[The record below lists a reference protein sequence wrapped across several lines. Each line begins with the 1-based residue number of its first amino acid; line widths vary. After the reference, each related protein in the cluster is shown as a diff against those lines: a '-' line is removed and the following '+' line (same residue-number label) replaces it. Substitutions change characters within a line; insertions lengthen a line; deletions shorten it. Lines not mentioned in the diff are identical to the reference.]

1 MRLGIALLLLTIL
14 GSCSP
19 KASSEENTLAQISDP
34 EVMKFAVNGKRLYE
48 NYCGNCHQADGRG
61 LGKLIPP
68 LRDSDYFKA
77 SVHRAHDHAIAQ
89 LHMAQIERTTL
100 RIMMDCD
107 PCGRAE
113 PADRLH
119 QPCQLSLAVV
129 GEDQVKGRRRKRRI
143 RLPGLRGSVLRS
155 EGPLFGRL
163 GERAHARPPARPTRR
178 RMR

>member
-1 MRLGIALLLLTIL
+1 MRLGIALFLVTIL

-77 SVHRAHDHAIAQ
+77 SVHRSIWIMRNGQKGEIVVNGETYNQAMPANPQLKPLEIAQ
-89 LHMAQIERTTL
+89 IATYLYNIWDMNEGVISASE
-100 RIMMDCD
+100 
-107 PCGRAE
+107 
-113 PADRLH
+113 
-119 QPCQLSLAVV
+119 V
-129 GEDQVKGRRRKRRI
+129 EDYLKKA
-143 RLPGLRGSVLRS
+143 PDGL
-155 EGPLFGRL
+155 
-163 GERAHARPPARPTRR
+163 
-178 RMR
+178 

>member
-1 MRLGIALLLLTIL
+1 MMRLGIALLLLTIL

-77 SVHRAHDHAIAQ
+77 SVHRSIWIMRNGQQGEIVVNGETYNQAMPANPQLKPLEIAQ
-89 LHMAQIERTTL
+89 ISTYLYNIWGMNKGVIRTS
-100 RIMMDCD
+100 
-107 PCGRAE
+107 E
-113 PADRLH
+113 
-119 QPCQLSLAVV
+119 V
-129 GEDQVKGRRRKRRI
+129 EDYLKKA
-143 RLPGLRGSVLRS
+143 P
-155 EGPLFGRL
+155 EGF
-163 GERAHARPPARPTRR
+163 
-178 RMR
+178 